1 MQPNLPLLLESPERL
16 IRRLAAELIARDRE
30 EENAK
35 AKADAKAR
43 WVAKNRDRV
52 NWHNFNSNRRK
63 REQPIL
69 SFEEYLATVNIK
81 EGKRD
86 LFDKGAY
93 YNHNSYRR
101 RKGLP
106 KISYEEY
113 VDQRAAKAKARNI
126 DIGDMADET
135 LTREARYQ
143 RLKERLKT
151 QPKANETRASVLGIR
166 TPKQMREA
174 TMENESVQRHILDK
188 LVRQEGAAHLGA
200 VGRFGWY
207 SLGEGCHWK
216 GRGRGW
222 R

>member
-1 MQPNLPLLLESPERL
+1 MAMAAKRTSLGLGVVTNLPLLLESPERL

-30 EENAK
+30 EWNAK
-35 AKADAKAR
+35 AKADDRGAKAR
-43 WVAKNRDRV
+43 WVVKNRKL
-52 NWHNFNSNRRK
+52 WSSN
-63 REQPIL
+63 
-69 SFEEYLATVNIK
+69 
-81 EGKRD
+81 
-86 LFDKGAY
+86 
-93 YNHNSYRR
+93 NSYRR
-101 RKGLP
+101 MKGLP
-106 KISYEEY
+106 PRSFERYMAERGMQGVTTSSERRAE
-113 VDQRAAKAKARNI
+113 QRAEREA
-126 DIGDMADET
+126 
-135 LTREARYQ
+135 REARYQ

-151 QPKANETRASVLGIR
+151 LPKASESRASVLGIR